1 MRAGKAP
8 NDSEIVRLADRFQ
21 RLMAELYEAAQ
32 GDPEIAKAKAAD
44 LDEEMT
50 ALANRLVSLTPV
62 VNIEFWVMVKLA
74 LGAHIDAQQ
83 VRDRQGV
90 PAGPLDGFC
99 RAMLERLDA
108 GFFESM
114 IEATAMETGLA
125 SRAKH

>member
-1 MRAGKAP
+1 
-8 NDSEIVRLADRFQ
+8 
-21 RLMAELYEAAQ
+21 MAELYEAAQ

-50 ALANRLVSLTPV
+50 ALATRLVSLTPV

-90 PAGPLDGFC
+90 AAGPLDGFC

-114 IEATAMETGLA
+114 VEATAAETGLT

>member
-1 MRAGKAP
+1 MRAGKSP
-8 NDSEIVRLADRFQ
+8 HDSEIVRLADRFQ

-50 ALANRLVSLTPV
+50 ALANRLVALTPV

-90 PAGPLDGFC
+90 PPGPLDGFC

-114 IEATAMETGLA
+114 IEATTRETGLT

>member
-8 NDSEIVRLADRFQ
+8 RDSEIVRLADRFQ
-21 RLMAELYEAAQ
+21 RLMAELYDAAQ
-32 GDPEIAKAKAAD
+32 GDPEVAKAKAAD

-114 IEATAMETGLA
+114 VQATASEGLI
-125 SRAKH
+125 SGAKH

>member
-1 MRAGKAP
+1 
-8 NDSEIVRLADRFQ
+8 
-21 RLMAELYEAAQ
+21 MAELYEAAQ

-99 RAMLERLDA
+99 RAMLERIDA

-114 IEATAMETGLA
+114 VEATAVEAGMT

>member
-1 MRAGKAP
+1 MGAGKSP
-8 NDSEIVRLADRFQ
+8 RDSEIVRLADRFQ

-99 RAMLERLDA
+99 RAMLERIDA

-114 IEATAMETGLA
+114 VEATAMETGLA

>member
-1 MRAGKAP
+1 MRAGKSP
-8 NDSEIVRLADRFQ
+8 RDSEIVRLADRFQ

-44 LDEEMT
+44 LDDEMT

-99 RAMLERLDA
+99 RAMLERIDA

-114 IEATAMETGLA
+114 VEATAVETGLT

>member
-8 NDSEIVRLADRFQ
+8 RDSEIVRLADRFQ

-50 ALANRLVSLTPV
+50 ELANRLVSLTPV

-114 IEATAMETGLA
+114 VQAAATEGLI
-125 SRAKH
+125 SGAKH

>member
-8 NDSEIVRLADRFQ
+8 RDSEIVRLADRFQ

-32 GDPEIAKAKAAD
+32 GDPEVAKAKAAD

-50 ALANRLVSLTPV
+50 ALANRLVALTPV

-114 IEATAMETGLA
+114 VQAAATEGLV
-125 SRAKH
+125 SGAKH

>member
-1 MRAGKAP
+1 MRAGKSP
-8 NDSEIVRLADRFQ
+8 RDSEIVRLADRFQ

-32 GDPEIAKAKAAD
+32 GDPEAAKARAAD
-44 LDEEMT
+44 LDVEMT

-90 PAGPLDGFC
+90 PPGPLDSFC
-99 RAMLERLDA
+99 RAMLERVDA

-114 IEATAMETGLA
+114 LEATATEAGLI
-125 SRAKH
+125 SGAKH

>member
-1 MRAGKAP
+1 MRAGKSP
-8 NDSEIVRLADRFQ
+8 RDSEIVRLADRFQ

-44 LDEEMT
+44 LDGEMT

-99 RAMLERLDA
+99 RAMLERIDA

-114 IEATAMETGLA
+114 VEATAMETGLA

>member
-1 MRAGKAP
+1 MRAGKSP
-8 NDSEIVRLADRFQ
+8 RDSEIVRLADRFQ

-32 GDPEIAKAKAAD
+32 GDPEIARAKAAD

-50 ALANRLVSLTPV
+50 SLANRLVSLTPV

-99 RAMLERLDA
+99 RAMLERIDA

-114 IEATAMETGLA
+114 VEATSAETGLT